1 MAFISNASGFT
12 LGEGTFNNIHANV
25 VNIHQPQ
32 GVKHRGGEHEDDPDL
47 HGLSHGEATQ
57 RLKRRHEGERDG
69 LKIIRAKH
77 LMLHHQLDIGVRS
90 EYLLHTGEIK
100 GRAVIVKVF
109 HADSRAREHLE
120 ETVSLSKGLLHSNL
134 ARIVGISSPTSPT
147 HFIAYEN
154 GGWQT
159 ADRPLAT
166 ALRDDLERSIVLGF
180 KMVSNLSVGCRLAYS

>member
-25 VNIHQPQ
+25 VNIHH
-32 GVKHRGGEHEDDPDL
+32 GVKHRRGEHDDDPDVE
-47 HGLSHGEATQ
+47 LSRGEPTQ
-57 RLKRRHEGERDG
+57 RRTRRHEEEGDG
-69 LKIIRAKH
+69 LKIMRTKH
-77 LMLHHQLDIGVRS
+77 LRLNHQLETGVRS

-120 ETVSLSKGLLHSNL
+120 ETVSLSKGLLHPNL

-180 KMVSNLSVGCRLAYS
+180 KMVSNLSVGCLLALHS